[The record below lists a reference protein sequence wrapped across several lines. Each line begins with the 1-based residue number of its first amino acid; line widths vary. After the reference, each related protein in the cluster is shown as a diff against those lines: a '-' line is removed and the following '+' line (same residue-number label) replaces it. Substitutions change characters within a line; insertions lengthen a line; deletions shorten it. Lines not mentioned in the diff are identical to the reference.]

1 MFTANARLPATA
13 AGLQP
18 ELSGALRQSLL
29 GYDGQV
35 CEAEAARTRSGQ
47 EHTGASLFSCC

>member
-1 MFTANARLPATA
+1 MFTANARLPAAA

-18 ELSGALRQSLL
+18 ELSSALRQSLL
-29 GYDGQV
+29 DYDGQAR
-35 CEAEAARTRSGQ
+35 EAEAAWTPSGQ

>member
-35 CEAEAARTRSGQ
+35 CEAEAAWTRSGQ